1 MKVNSTLV
9 QSLLDAGYGVNKI
22 SKMFSVRHEIIRRVI
37 NRFNL
42 EVYEAFDEN
51 TPIIER
57 TWVVDNAFRV
67 RKSIIATGYKYKTEA
82 MRNAISE
89 LVMAV
94 DPDEITSKLLKE
106 YRHISVELQRKVDA
120 FIRKTSDIKFGG
132 AA

>member
-9 QSLLDAGYGVNKI
+9 QSLLDAGYGVNRI
-22 SKMFSVRHEIIRRVI
+22 SKMFSVHHETIRRVI

-57 TWVVDNAFRV
+57 TWVDDNAFRV
-67 RKSIIATGYKYKTEA
+67 RKSIIATGYKYKTEV

-89 LVMAV
+89 LVMAI

-106 YRHISVELQRKVDA
+106 YRHISAELQRKVDA

>member
-132 AA
+132 AE